1 MKTLFLLGLLLSR
14 ARRWRIT
21 RARAYL
27 LRAKPLLACPA
38 LLSGLFL
45 AVLTLPIAW
54 TLGYSSTWGWTA
66 IMATQLRWRG
76 NRRVLAKV
84 FKGSDEVQHR

>member
-14 ARRWRIT
+14 ARRWRI
-21 RARAYL
+21 ARAHVYL
-27 LRAKPLLACPA
+27 LRARQLLACPA

-45 AVLTLPIAW
+45 AVLTVPIGW
-54 TLGYSSTWGWTA
+54 TQGYSSIWGWAA

-84 FKGSDEVQHR
+84 FNASDEVQHR